1 MLNYSALHV
10 KFVASIFN
18 YEQFAWEVVRRFFWY
33 YILAPGVCVKNSGG
47 MFCWKTPSSLAEV
60 LPKVKPQAV
69 TPHKPKNHFAGELL
83 LDLRCFSGEPGHCP
97 AHTYISWI
105 FVIIMGDLVSEAS

>member
-1 MLNYSALHV
+1 MLNYSAFHV

-33 YILAPGVCVKNSGG
+33 YRLAPGVCVKNSGG

-69 TPHKPKNHFAGELL
+69 TPHKPKNHFAGELCWTYVVLVGNLGIVL
-83 LDLRCFSGEPGHCP
+83 LTRIYPG
-97 AHTYISWI
+97 Y
-105 FVIIMGDLVSEAS
+105 L